1 MSSDESDGD
10 FEGFSETDVINAEQ
24 EVLAAEERLRV
35 ILSEQGIGDDSDGD
49 LNESENEDEGEE
61 EVHIDERGDGGD
73 GWHSRF
79 DIYERGLP
87 HLFNPRGNTGPSRV
101 MGAEKE
107 VLDFW
112 QLYMGDQ
119 FLEFLINQTDSYA
132 NYNIQHRPNDNKM
145 PWSIP
150 TLPEIKA
157 FLGLTYQMGINRK
170 PSTKLYWSTDPVMVT
185 PIFSSTMTRD
195 RYTQILRYLH
205 FSNIANEPRQGE
217 PNYDP
222 LYKIKP
228 VVNHLN
234 NKFGLEY
241 IPKRNVTID
250 ECMVPFKGRTLLK
263 QYLPSKPHKWGAK
276 VWMLAES
283 ANSYIQY
290 IDVYPGRTV
299 RTEGSLGSS
308 VVKNCLEGA
317 NIAGQ
322 GYHVY
327 TDNFFTSP
335 NLYLELWENYDTAA
349 CGTVRNTRAGL
360 PKDIMCKKP
369 VNVVTRGD
377 HQFRQKGALLAVS
390 WKDKKTVSVLS
401 TIHNESIGQVTRSV
415 NVDGQF
421 ARQEFNCP
429 SAIVD
434 YTCNMGGVDKA
445 DQYIQYY
452 CYHQKTLKW
461 PKKVFFSL
469 LEMVKFNA
477 YRLFT
482 LSPNHSSNLT
492 FLQFS
497 CLLIK
502 GLINGYSAGVRRGRP
517 LLAPDQRLIQRHMPT
532 TLNSKG
538 RCHVCYMRQKNG
550 KQDNIR
556 QTKYGCS
563 VCGKHLCM
571 PQCFTIYH
579 TEKNYC

>member
-87 HLFNPRGNTGPSRV
+87 HLFTPRGNTGPSRV

-205 FSNIANEPRQGE
+205 FSNVANEPRQGE

-222 LYKIKP
+222 VYKIKP

-241 IPKRNVTID
+241 
-250 ECMVPFKGRTLLK
+250 M
-263 QYLPSKPHKWGAK
+263 
-276 VWMLAES
+276 
-283 ANSYIQY
+283 
-290 IDVYPGRTV
+290 
-299 RTEGSLGSS
+299 
-308 VVKNCLEGA
+308 
-317 NIAGQ
+317 
-322 GYHVY
+322 Y
-327 TDNFFTSP
+327 T
-335 NLYLELWENYDTAA
+335 
-349 CGTVRNTRAGL
+349 
-360 PKDIMCKKP
+360 KK
-369 VNVVTRGD
+369 
-377 HQFRQKGALLAVS
+377 K
-390 WKDKKTVSVLS
+390 
-401 TIHNESIGQVTRSV
+401 
-415 NVDGQF
+415 
-421 ARQEFNCP
+421 
-429 SAIVD
+429 
-434 YTCNMGGVDKA
+434 
-445 DQYIQYY
+445 
-452 CYHQKTLKW
+452 
-461 PKKVFFSL
+461 
-469 LEMVKFNA
+469 
-477 YRLFT
+477 
-482 LSPNHSSNLT
+482 
-492 FLQFS
+492 
-497 CLLIK
+497 
-502 GLINGYSAGVRRGRP
+502 
-517 LLAPDQRLIQRHMPT
+517 
-532 TLNSKG
+532 
-538 RCHVCYMRQKNG
+538 CH
-550 KQDNIR
+550 
-556 QTKYGCS
+556 
-563 VCGKHLCM
+563 H
-571 PQCFTIYH
+571 
-579 TEKNYC
+579 